1 MNSSIFSTNNIVQNS
16 GRVVKTLANQPFQS
30 FGKENFG
37 KFTIAIL
44 HVLYS
49 YLGKILVNDI
59 HDHFAK
65 FAKVFPTRIW

>member
-1 MNSSIFSTNNIVQNS
+1 MQNS

-44 HVLYS
+44 HVLHN
-49 YLGKILVNDI
+49 YLGKILANHI
-59 HDHFAK
+59 HFAK
-65 FAKVFPTRIW
+65 FATKFFPPEYGNYQ